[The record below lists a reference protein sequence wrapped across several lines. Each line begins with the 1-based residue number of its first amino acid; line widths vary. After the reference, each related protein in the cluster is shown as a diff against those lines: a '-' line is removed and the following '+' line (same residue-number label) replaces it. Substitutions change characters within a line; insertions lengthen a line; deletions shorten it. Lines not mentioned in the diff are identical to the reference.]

1 MKISNLRLRLQK
13 IICFL
18 DLKISAVGNKF
29 VITVYINQQTAIVV
43 GKGVIWDKIK
53 RKIQKKIYSKNLRIC
68 NISRIH
74 P

>member
-13 IICFL
+13 L
-18 DLKISAVGNKF
+18 DDLKISAVGNKF

-53 RKIQKKIYSKNLRIC
+53 CKIQKKIYSKNLRIC

>member
-13 IICFL
+13 L
-18 DLKISAVGNKF
+18 DDLKISAVGNKF

-53 RKIQKKIYSKNLRIC
+53 RKIQKKIYSKNLRVC